1 MAHNYSDFIKLNPN
15 FKPTYSLEVKDDSLW
30 SRFVFTSDFERL
42 VRNLSPIFQNDP
54 NKKQGYILTGTYGVG
69 KSHATSVLRHLLW
82 DDFETVESKL
92 NEARKEMSEIGHS
105 LYYFREKSRLF
116 PVILTQKNSINANTT
131 KNFELEL
138 QFALEKS
145 LELYGFRESI
155 TQKTDF
161 EKYISWISESI
172 SNPSRHV
179 LIEYMNKNIPKI
191 SYFDDVSDLLKGL
204 EKRDKKAL
212 ETISELFY
220 SLDLTPPQH
229 TDTVEYYHRV
239 LEELK
244 RLDSKISGI
253 MIYWD
258 EFTTVFN
265 HAGRFNDTTLIG
277 AIQSW
282 AELASSDIFLF
293 LISHRSPQQFIGKY
307 RDLSQDLAFI
317 NDRFIISDIKLD
329 KVTAYH
335 LIASSLEISKENE
348 WKQFLESKG
357 FNLDKNYASHSLQE
371 NFDNLFKEITP
382 KDEKYIKRT
391 FPLHPYSLY
400 IASILSDLVGSA
412 ERSVFQLLYGNE
424 LEENEWGKKIG
435 FSRFLENEPESS
447 IISWYTLDMIFDY
460 FYSSI
465 SDDNSE
471 YYNNPAVAK
480 AINFFKRSSHLV
492 KALGTEHI
500 KVFKSLVLME
510 SLHAIRSESG
520 LVPSETN
527 LRKAFQF
534 TEISDLESILSDLID
549 NYLIIVLENKN
560 GERLY
565 KTPYSGM
572 DEQDIAKRLE
582 KIKKHH
588 PFKVF
593 ISSNKEIIENS
604 IIKNSDLREIC
615 RIKNNHCNLITLSS
629 DYLKSKEEE
638 LKNIGS
644 GSNLEIAII
653 IPENYHEIPKAHSL
667 LTQISKENSNAVF
680 LLYDGDYQKSYER
693 WLKAVATK
701 DVGQEKQDTQM
712 IDDSKDRIKTIVN
725 DFTLDLNKVY
735 VIFRGNVETK
745 TEGLNRE
752 IKRCSEEIFYKGF
765 DYRETHYFWKNRS
778 AKDIF
783 EQYGK
788 PNAKNYLFNEIK
800 SSIEKNMHV
809 ILCSKE
815 GDSLVNEYLELRK
828 DDNVRISVFYE
839 LVMSIRNYVDSRMG
853 KKFSLRQMI
862 QDLKLEKPPY
872 GLCGWIESIIISYAL
887 ASFYQES
894 RLEVINGNSTTS
906 KECAP
911 IVNAI
916 DETIKKPEKD
926 IYLRYGSLEE
936 TGLISN
942 LVGIF
947 NLDEENRTL
956 KEISFAIR
964 EGINSA
970 KVPLW
975 SIPYNYEGEKRKSLI
990 TFIEKLDSLIK
1001 YIADEDNNYQKLVS
1015 ELNEIIFNLDL
1026 EYSPTIWEKLCE
1038 KNSLIEGF
1046 KSFVEL
1052 NNRRLMLQYPNF
1064 DALIKD
1070 VMSNINEDPWLWD
1083 ITQVIEVLNSLVVDK
1098 PPLPPQNLSLSFKE
1112 DHVLLTW
1119 NPPDSTGPLPT
1130 TYLIY
1135 RYNEDDIDTAKQIVE
1150 VNACSLS
1157 YQDKSISP
1165 NKEYK
1170 YAIKAKNSVGESSYS
1185 IMKKIFILPLP
1196 PEINLIANNKE
1207 DYIELLWELPNN
1219 IYKILNFKIYRGI
1232 DSSKLDPIVILSGE
1246 TNSYKDSS
1254 AKKSTKYY
1262 YSINAT
1268 NDSGEGPKCSCIPA
1282 FIKQNLR
1289 LPVEIKTFNVI
1300 STPEGIKLDWE
1311 NPDSEYSLTEEYLI
1325 FRESDEGK
1333 QETFSSQRE
1342 KFFFDKSVQPGKTYK
1357 YWIKGK
1363 NSAGESK
1370 PTDKVEVKFLREPP
1384 KLNLNIKGDSEKVI
1398 LEWEIVVDSYDV
1410 VKYNIFRGES
1420 QDKIKFLDSKNHP
1433 SISYEDRS
1441 IVTGKTYFYYV
1452 TAINSLNKE
1461 GDIGKIQSFTIPK
1474 PKISVDDI
1482 NKWREDSKIIAKNDM
1497 QLFFST
1503 LKEIIEEIID
1513 NSEVSKEFFNIVHS
1527 FVEDEKEEMY
1537 E

>member
-1 MAHNYSDFIKLNPN
+1 MVSKYSDFITLNSN
-15 FKPTYSLEVKDDSLW
+15 FRPVYSLETKDDNLW
-30 SRFVFTSDFERL
+30 SRFVFTSDFGKL

-69 KSHATSVLRHLLW
+69 KTHATSVLSHLLW
-82 DDFETVESKL
+82 DDFEKVESKL
-92 NEARKEMSEIGHS
+92 NEAKKEMGEIGHS
-105 LYYFREKSRLF
+105 FYYFREKSRLF

-145 LELYGFRESI
+145 LELHGLRESI

-161 EKYISWISESI
+161 EKYISWISESL
-172 SNPSRHV
+172 SNPSRYV
-179 LIEYMNKNIPKI
+179 WIEYMNKNIPKS
-191 SYFDDVSDLLKGL
+191 SYFDDVQDLLKGL
-204 EKRDKKAL
+204 ENRDKKAL
-212 ETISELFY
+212 ETVSELFN

-229 TDTVEYYHRV
+229 TNTVEYYRRV
-239 LEELK
+239 FEELK
-244 RLDSKISGI
+244 RIDSKISGI

-282 AELASSDIFLF
+282 AELASDDIYLF
-293 LISHRSPQQFIGKY
+293 LVSHRSPQQFSGKY
-307 RDLSQDLAFI
+307 KDLSQDLAFI

-329 KVTAYH
+329 KITAYH
-335 LIASSLEISKENE
+335 LIASSLEISEEDK
-348 WKQFLESKG
+348 WKQFLELKG
-357 FNLDKNYASHSLQE
+357 FNLDKDYAHHSLQE
-371 NFDNLFKEITP
+371 NFGNLFKDIEP

-391 FPLHPYSLY
+391 VPLHPYSLY
-400 IASILSDLVGSA
+400 TASILSDLVGSA
-412 ERSVFQLLYGNE
+412 ERSIFELLYGDE
-424 LEENEWGKKIG
+424 FEENEWGTKIG
-435 FSRFLENEPESS
+435 FSRFLESEPESS
-447 IISWYTLDMIFDY
+447 TISWYTLDMIFDY

-465 SDDNSE
+465 SDDSGE
-471 YYNNPAVAK
+471 YYNYPAVEK
-480 AINFFKRSSHLV
+480 AINFFKRSNHLV

-510 SLHAIRSESG
+510 SLHAVRSESG

-534 TEISDLESILSDLID
+534 TKIPDLDTILSDLID
-549 NYLIIVLENKN
+549 NYLIMAIEDKK

-582 KIKKHH
+582 KIKKSH
-588 PFKVF
+588 PFKLF
-593 ISSNKEIIENS
+593 ISSNKETIEDS
-604 IIKNSDLREIC
+604 IIKNSSLRDVC
-615 RIKNNHCNLITLSS
+615 RIKNNHYNLAVLSS
-629 DYLKSKEEE
+629 DSLKSKEEE

-653 IPENYHEIPKAHSL
+653 IPENYQEIPKAHSL
-667 LTQISKENSNAVF
+667 LTQLSQENNNAVF

-701 DVGQEKQDTQM
+701 EVGQEKQDTQM
-712 IDDSKDRIKTIVN
+712 IDDSKDRIKTIVS
-725 DFTLDLNKVY
+725 DFTSDLSKVY
-735 VIFRGNVETK
+735 IIFRGNVETK

-752 IKRCSEEIFYKGF
+752 IKRCNEEIFYKGF
-765 DYRETHYFWKNRS
+765 DHREFHYFWKPRS

-788 PNAKNYLFNEIK
+788 SNAKNYLFNEMK
-800 SSIEKNMHV
+800 NSIDKNMHI
-809 ILCSKE
+809 ILCSNQ
-815 GDSLVNEYLELRK
+815 GDSLVDENLELRR
-828 DDNVRISVFYE
+828 DDNVKTSVFYE
-839 LVMSIRNYVDSRMG
+839 LVVSIRNYVNSIMG

-872 GLCGWIESIIISYAL
+872 GLCGWIESIVISYAL

-894 RLEVINGNSTTS
+894 RLEVVNGNSTTS

-916 DETIKKPEKD
+916 DESIKKPEKD
-926 IYLRYGSLEE
+926 IYLRYGSREE
-936 TGLISN
+936 IGLISN
-942 LVGIF
+942 LVEIF
-947 NLDEENRTL
+947 NLDEEKKTL

-964 EGINSA
+964 ERINSA

-975 SIPYNYEGEKRKSLI
+975 SIPYNYEGEKRKALI
-990 TFIEKLDSLIK
+990 TFIEKLDDLIK

-1015 ELNEIIFNLDL
+1015 DLNEIIFNLDL
-1026 EYSPTIWEKLCE
+1026 EYSPTIWDKLCE
-1038 KNSLIEGF
+1038 KNSLKEGF
-1046 KSFVEL
+1046 KSFVES
-1052 NNRRLMLQYPNF
+1052 NNRRLIIQYPNF
-1064 DALIKD
+1064 DTLIEN
-1070 VMSNINEDPWLWD
+1070 VVSIINEDPWLWD

-1119 NPPDSTGPLPT
+1119 NPSDNTGPLPT

-1135 RYNEDDIDTAKQIVE
+1135 RYNEDDIDIAKQIAE
-1150 VNACSLS
+1150 VNASSFS
-1157 YQDKSISP
+1157 YLDKSISP
-1165 NKEYK
+1165 GKKYK
-1170 YAIKAKNSVGESSYS
+1170 YAIKAKNSAGESSYS
-1185 IMKKIFILPLP
+1185 IMKKILILPLP
-1196 PEINLIANNKE
+1196 PEINLIAKDKE
-1207 DYIELLWELPNN
+1207 SYIELSWESPNN
-1219 IYKILNFKIYRGI
+1219 KYNILNFKVYRGI
-1232 DSSKLDPIVILSGE
+1232 DSSKLEQIAILDGE

-1254 AKKSTKYY
+1254 AEKNTKYY

-1268 NDSGEGPKCSCIPA
+1268 NDSGEGPKCSYISA
-1282 FIKQNLR
+1282 FIKQYLKP
-1289 LPVEIKTFNVI
+1289 PVGIKTFNAI
-1300 STPEGIKLDWE
+1300 STSEGIKLDWE
-1311 NPDSEYSLTEEYLI
+1311 CLDSEYSLTEEYLI

-1333 QETFSSQRE
+1333 QEVFSSQSERS
-1342 KFFFDKSVQPGKTYK
+1342 FFDKSVQPGKTYK
-1357 YWIKGK
+1357 YWIKGR

-1370 PTDKVEVKFLREPP
+1370 PTTKTEIKFLKEPP
-1384 KLNLNIKGDSEKVI
+1384 NLNFNVKGNSEKVS
-1398 LEWEIVVDSYDV
+1398 LEWEKVVESYDI

-1420 QDKIKFLDSKNHP
+1420 QDNIKFLDSKNHP
-1433 SISYEDRS
+1433 STLYEDHS
-1441 IVTGKTYFYYV
+1441 IKVGKTYFYYIV
-1452 TAINSLNKE
+1452 AINSLNKE
-1461 GDIGKIQSFTIPK
+1461 GERGKIESFTIPK
-1474 PKISVDDI
+1474 PKISIDDI
-1482 NKWREDSKIIAKNDM
+1482 NKWREDSKLIARSDM

-1503 LKEIIEEIID
+1503 VKEIIEEIID
-1513 NSEVSKEFFNIVHS
+1513 NDEVSKEFLNIVHS
-1527 FVEDEKEEMY
+1527 FVEDEKGEMY